1 MWVTASWYTVLYSAS
16 WWTILYFALT
26 EYETLL
32 PAREAP
38 RVIGSLN
45 QSWFAWGA
53 GSESHN
59 TKMFAF
65 NPGSCEVTYL
75 GDASG
80 YSHPTVAQECDAI
93 MAPVTHGTGAV
104 SFRVGTLG

>member
-1 MWVTASWYTVLYSAS
+1 M
-16 WWTILYFALT
+16 ILYFALT

-38 RVIGSLN
+38 RVIGSFK

-59 TKMFAF
+59 TEVFAL
-65 NPGSCEVTYL
+65 NLGSCEITYL

-80 YSHPTVAQECDAI
+80 YSHPTVAQECDAV
-93 MAPVTHGTGAV
+93 MVPVTHGTGAV
-104 SFRVGTLG
+104 SFRAGALV